1 MEKQSELE
9 VVLSKKSIKA
19 LVAFAIPV
27 LFMLLL
33 YYGVGIYPYK
43 SKTVLTSD
51 LSGQYVNYFASLK
64 DIVLSHRGFFY
75 SFSKTLGG
83 DMPGM
88 VAYYLLSP
96 LNVLF
101 ILVEK
106 NDLPFVLMLV
116 TLTKIGL
123 SGSFFSILLGEKS
136 EYYYRNIIFSTAY
149 ALSGYSIAFAFN
161 LMWMDTVV
169 LIPLVIW
176 AVERIF
182 NEKNTIPYVITLFL
196 LVVSCYYTGYMGCI
210 FVAMYVVYRIISGE
224 ERAKIKVKSLIK
236 IGFTTLVSLGM
247 TALVLI
253 PAVTSQNTSRSI
265 GGKFEIS
272 TKCQISAM
280 EFFNGLFSFNGS
292 HYTIEDNLPY
302 VFYTVPLLFFAVA
315 FYFNSKIKIREKIIV
330 FIISTSFVLSTMFV
344 TADAVWHGFASPN
357 QFYYR
362 YTFLFIFIAIIS
374 AWRCYENLDGLK
386 KTVVIILPMLTV
398 LGMMAAC
405 IITVKGGITLTA
417 IIINTVLI
425 IITAYLAFKTTHMD
439 EVLVPI
445 VRILLFIAVTASILF
460 QGNEKMFSTKFADN
474 SLSGYLDEMEP
485 CINYIKDYDKG
496 FYRTEKTFV
505 NSLNDPM
512 LLNYYGLS
520 HFSSS
525 DSEDIM
531 NLMEY
536 SGYTRNQYFWSYYNQ
551 GSTLGMDS
559 YYGVKYILSRKQLD
573 KKLKQIAKYENI
585 NIYENDN
592 ALGIIFAGYG
602 TQNSVEK
609 NNVFEYVNRIYKS
622 ITDLDEDIYTKMENI
637 EVIKESETKVHYCF
651 RPLNDQYFYMA
662 MPLNRNPSLMEV
674 KVNDKDIGEYYDTY
688 NRGVLS
694 LGSYKLGNVVDVTID
709 YKGGEVIEP
718 LIYSENAEL
727 LKTYTA
733 QINKSTKSVKLLT
746 DSHIKAEIEL
756 DKHGRILTTIPYSEN
771 WKAKLDGKEVTIDTH
786 QNCLIALNDVKEG
799 KHKLELK
806 YVPANLKISLV
817 ISGISLAIFILMIV
831 VIVSK
836 KIKDR

>member
-315 FYFNSKIKIREKIIV
+315 FYFNTQIKIREKIIV
-330 FIISTSFVLSTMFV
+330 FLISTSFVLSTMFV

-386 KTVVIILPMLTV
+386 KPVVIILPMLTV

-727 LKTYTA
+727 LKTYTT